1 MRTLAI
7 LLCVWLGCSG
17 FVFSVVGDSQGDYD
31 PSGEKNLNKDRVVE
45 WQEQIN
51 PISLVLSRH
60 DVDFSLHVGDI
71 VEDGRYQVS
80 WDRDLFSNLRVYL
93 DHAPVYPAIGNH
105 EYNDS
110 RFWEY
115 FDVVP
120 EGRAYYSWT
129 RGNAHFIVLDTERGW
144 YEIYEEGQEPEGSE
158 VYRRSEVNGRVE
170 VIVRMKEGEWES
182 QMSWLEAELE
192 ANKDKPFIFVSS
204 HHPVNYKNLV
214 IEDVRILLEKYK
226 VTAAFAG
233 HRHVYAMHKP
243 DDVFYF
249 QSGGMCTTNDVPFQ
263 DAVQAARQSGENTE
277 VFTNYVG
284 IQCFL
289 LVDVKESQATVSAFN
304 IDNVKFAEY
313 IILAR

>member
-1 MRTLAI
+1 
-7 LLCVWLGCSG
+7 
-17 FVFSVVGDSQGDYD
+17 
-31 PSGEKNLNKDRVVE
+31 
-45 WQEQIN
+45 
-51 PISLVLSRH
+51 
-60 DVDFSLHVGDI
+60 
-71 VEDGRYQVS
+71 
-80 WDRDLFSNLRVYL
+80 
-93 DHAPVYPAIGNH
+93 
-105 EYNDS
+105 
-110 RFWEY
+110 
-115 FDVVP
+115 
-120 EGRAYYSWT
+120 
-129 RGNAHFIVLDTERGW
+129 VLDTERGW